1 MKLFL
6 FIFLTLG
13 SIVLGLVGIFPIF
26 RELSD
31 SSVHPFTAIETHM
44 TNFYIFLFSL
54 VVLATCV
61 IVIILIFLE
70 SLVEGFEELVNKEN
84 KEDIPKT
91 QSKSKHM
98 KLSKELRNR
107 NKEE

>member
-61 IVIILIFLE
+61 IVIIWKFLK

-98 KLSKELRNR
+98 KLSEELRNR

>member
-26 RELSD
+26 WELRD
-31 SSVHPFTAIETHM
+31 SSVHLFTAIETHM

-61 IVIILIFLE
+61 IVIILKFLE

-98 KLSKELRNR
+98 KLSEELRNR